1 MILMLISKY
10 RWVMKIRV
18 LEHKDGNLK
27 EGHRN
32 VSEEKLFHILV
43 NEKLL
48 LSLFALPNH
57 LEEMVTGF
65 LVSEGVAEYE
75 NIEEIKIANCELWV
89 KTGEDI
95 PELKP
100 ELRSSGCSGIT
111 MQKAPKA
118 VESKQEFPSEMI
130 VNSLEYFKKAKEW
143 KVTGGTHFA
152 ALISA
157 DGKFLQ
163 GFEDVGR
170 HNALDKVIGWAL
182 INNHSLA
189 DKFVLFTGR
198 LSTGMVMKAA
208 RAGIALLVS
217 NTAVLYQAINLA
229 DEMNITL
236 VGFARG
242 EEFNAYS
249 TLWRVSR

>member
-1 MILMLISKY
+1 ME
-10 RWVMKIRV
+10 IRV
-18 LEHKDGNLK
+18 LEYKGGKLSDG
-27 EGHRN
+27 ERS

-43 NEKLL
+43 NEKHL
-48 LSLFALPNH
+48 LSLFALPNN

-65 LVSEGVAEYE
+65 LVSEGVTGYE
-75 NIEEIKIANCELWV
+75 NVKGIRRANCELWV
-89 KTGEDI
+89 KTREDI

-100 ELRSSGCSGIT
+100 ELRSSGCSGIA
-111 MQKAPKA
+111 MYKAPEP
-118 VESKQEFPSEMI
+118 VESKQEFNSKVI

-143 KVTGGTHFA
+143 KITGGTHFA

-157 DGKFLQ
+157 DGRFLQ

-182 INNHSLA
+182 MNNHGLA

-208 RAGIALLVS
+208 RAGIPLLVS
-217 NTAVLYQAINLA
+217 NTAVLYQAIHLA
-229 DEMNITL
+229 EELNITL

-242 EEFNAYS
+242 EEFNVYS
-249 TLWRVSR
+249 NLWRIGK

>member
-1 MILMLISKY
+1 
-10 RWVMKIRV
+10 MKIRV
-18 LEHKDGNLK
+18 LEYKDGNLK
-27 EGHRN
+27 EGHRS
-32 VSEEKLFHILV
+32 VSEEKLFHIFV
-43 NEKLL
+43 NEKRL

-65 LVSEGVAEYE
+65 LVSEGVVEYE
-75 NIEEIKIANCELWV
+75 DIKEIRIANCELWV
-89 KTGEDI
+89 KTRGDI

-100 ELRSSGCSGIT
+100 ELRSSGCSGVAV
-111 MQKAPKA
+111 QKTPEPVK
-118 VESKQEFPSEMI
+118 SKQEFPSEMI
-130 VNSLEYFKKAKEW
+130 VNSLNYFKKAKEW

-189 DKFVLFTGR
+189 DRFVLFTGR

-208 RAGIALLVS
+208 RSGIPLLVS
-217 NTAVLYQAINLA
+217 NTAVLYQAIHLA
-229 DEMNITL
+229 EEMNITL

-249 TLWRVSR
+249 NLWRIRK

>member
-1 MILMLISKY
+1 MEIK
-10 RWVMKIRV
+10 V
-18 LEHKDGNLK
+18 LEHKGGNLK

-32 VSEEKLFHILV
+32 VSQEKLFHIFV
-43 NEKLL
+43 NEKHP

-65 LVSEGVAEYE
+65 LVSEGVTEYE

-89 KTGEDI
+89 KIKGDV

-100 ELRSSGCSGIT
+100 ELRSSGCSGIAVQNT
-111 MQKAPKA
+111 PKA
-118 VESKQEFPSEMI
+118 VESRQEFPSEII

-143 KVTGGTHFA
+143 KITGGTHFA

-182 INNHSLA
+182 INNHNLA

-208 RAGIALLVS
+208 RAGIPLLVS
-217 NTAVLYQAINLA
+217 NTAALYQAIHLA
-229 DEMNITL
+229 EEMNITL

-242 EEFNAYS
+242 EEFNVYS
-249 TLWRVSR
+249 ALWRISR

>member
-1 MILMLISKY
+1 M
-10 RWVMKIRV
+10 VMKIRV
-18 LEHKDGNLK
+18 LRYKGGNLRD
-27 EGHRN
+27 GHRN
-32 VSEEKLFHILV
+32 VSEEKLFHIFV
-43 NEKLL
+43 NEKHL

-89 KTGEDI
+89 KTREDI

-100 ELRSSGCSGIT
+100 ELRSSGCSGVAV
-111 MQKAPKA
+111 QKNPKP
-118 VESKQEFPSEMI
+118 VESKQEFPSEI
-130 VNSLEYFKKAKEW
+130 ILNSLAYLEKASEW
-143 KVTGGTHFA
+143 KLTGGTHFA
-152 ALISA
+152 TLVSV
-157 DGKFLQ
+157 DGRFIK

-182 INNHSLA
+182 INNHGLN
-189 DKFVLFTGR
+189 DKFILFTGR

-208 RAGIALLVS
+208 RAGIPLLVS

-229 DEMNITL
+229 EEMNITL

-242 EEFNAYS
+242 KEFNVYS
-249 TLWRVSR
+249 TLWRIKR